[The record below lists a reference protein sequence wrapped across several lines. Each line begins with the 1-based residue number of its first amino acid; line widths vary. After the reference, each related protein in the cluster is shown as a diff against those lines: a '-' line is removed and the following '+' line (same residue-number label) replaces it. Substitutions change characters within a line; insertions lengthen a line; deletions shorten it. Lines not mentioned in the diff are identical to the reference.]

1 MILSDLVKISL
12 SNLWRMKLRSFLTIS
27 GVLIG
32 IATLVSMLSF
42 GAGMQKNVREQ
53 FASFDL
59 FSTIQI
65 LPHSPKE
72 ETESDSLPRKF
83 LDDETIAEIEK
94 LPGVKSVYPEDIF
107 PVRVRFREK
116 TVSANAQSLPASVKE
131 LAFFK
136 KIKKGEFFASD
147 TAQQVVINMRL
158 LKKLGSEEPDS
169 ILGEEITVISAKI
182 DPISMMGAFWG
193 RSKTPFKM
201 SEYRFQVCGVRD
213 MVNDMG
219 GFNLRE
225 LIIPYET
232 ARGIDRIGFNSAV
245 ELLSKLSG
253 EKRDKYPSLTVRL
266 HSVTDYD
273 STHSKIEA
281 LGYNTFSFIEQFEEM
296 KKVFLVF
303 DLVLAIMGFI
313 ALVVASLGILNTMVM
328 SIVER
333 YREIGILKSLGADNG
348 DIRLLYLV
356 ESGAIG
362 FIGAVL
368 GLVFGWVITRVGSFI
383 AGYYMQKQG
392 VQFIEMFD
400 LPWWLILFALIFGTA
415 ISLLA
420 GLYPANRA
428 AKIDPVRALRNE

>member
-1 MILSDLVKISL
+1 
-12 SNLWRMKLRSFLTIS
+12 
-27 GVLIG
+27 
-32 IATLVSMLSF
+32 
-42 GAGMQKNVREQ
+42 
-53 FASFDL
+53 
-59 FSTIQI
+59 
-65 LPHSPKE
+65 
-72 ETESDSLPRKF
+72 
-83 LDDETIAEIEK
+83 
-94 LPGVKSVYPEDIF
+94 
-107 PVRVRFREK
+107 
-116 TVSANAQSLPASVKE
+116 
-131 LAFFK
+131 
-136 KIKKGEFFASD
+136 
-147 TAQQVVINMRL
+147 
-158 LKKLGSEEPDS
+158 
-169 ILGEEITVISAKI
+169 
-182 DPISMMGAFWG
+182 
-193 RSKTPFKM
+193 
-201 SEYRFQVCGVRD
+201 
-213 MVNDMG
+213 
-219 GFNLRE
+219 
-225 LIIPYET
+225 
-232 ARGIDRIGFNSAV
+232 
-245 ELLSKLSG
+245 
-253 EKRDKYPSLTVRL
+253 VRL

-362 FIGAVL
+362 FIGAIF